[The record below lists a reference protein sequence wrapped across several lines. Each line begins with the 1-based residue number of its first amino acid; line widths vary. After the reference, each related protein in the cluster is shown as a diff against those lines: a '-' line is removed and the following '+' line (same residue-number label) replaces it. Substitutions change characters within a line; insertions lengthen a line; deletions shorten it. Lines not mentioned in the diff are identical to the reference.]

1 MPKKTFLGGQKNW
14 LIFSLGMYHYR
25 KDINGEQVQD
35 EAGHLLHHTALD
47 PNGRTWK
54 RPAKN
59 VRVPDW
65 PPHDRKKSKCLRT
78 SMWFSYLKDLGRA
91 SQGIWGGGSLET
103 FLGGASEKNTLY
115 EHVWED
121 TSLQQVRV
129 PLICRK
135 RTGSLDTVD
144 RDTQH
149 EKPLPIRQRRK
160 GLDSPDRSR

>member
-65 PPHDRKKSKCLRT
+65 PPHDRKNSKCLRT
-78 SMWFSYLKDLGRA
+78 SMWFSYLKYLGGPVEA
-91 SQGIWGGGSLET
+91 FSGGASLET
-103 FLGGASEKNTLY
+103 FSGDGPVKKNTLY
-115 EHVWED
+115 VNSVYKQCKQWKEC
-121 TSLQQVRV
+121 QQ
-129 PLICRK
+129 C
-135 RTGSLDTVD
+135 
-144 RDTQH
+144 
-149 EKPLPIRQRRK
+149 EQRMVFVLYILARYTPAQLTELSCSK
-160 GLDSPDRSR
+160 LFFH